1 MGLRMNGEV
10 ANFRVVA
17 RGLGC
22 IPVLKVWKKVSSR
35 QLAARCAV
43 YQEMSE
49 GEPEVIAAS
58 GKNAP
63 PPPRARGL
71 TERESYKQ
79 LEARRR
85 Q

>member
-10 ANFRVVA
+10 ANFQVVA

-22 IPVLKVWKKVSSR
+22 IPVLKVWEKVSSR
-35 QLAARCAV
+35 QPAARWAV

-49 GEPEVIAAS
+49 GELEVIAAS

-63 PPPRARGL
+63 PPQEQGG
-71 TERESYKQ
+71 
-79 LEARRR
+79 
-85 Q
+85 